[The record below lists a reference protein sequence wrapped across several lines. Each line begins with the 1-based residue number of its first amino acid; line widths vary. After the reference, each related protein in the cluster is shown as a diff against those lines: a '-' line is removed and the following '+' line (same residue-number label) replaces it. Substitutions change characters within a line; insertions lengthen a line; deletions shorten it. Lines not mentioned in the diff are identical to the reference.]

1 MKSIDKNLVKAIVMG
16 IVLASPYSVQA
27 AEYNDSILGSKDSY
41 GSKIKTNV
49 GDDYTY
55 TFSED
60 STLKLVDINPGTG
73 LGIIDTNK
81 DDKSI
86 TVNPER
92 KLNIV
97 IENSTDFHRNYDGI
111 AITASEPT
119 ERLLIEVVAV
129 ILP

>member
-97 IENSTDFHRNYDGI
+97 IENSTDFH
-111 AITASEPT
+111 
-119 ERLLIEVVAV
+119 
-129 ILP
+129 